1 MCRHLA
7 YLGPAVTLHDL
18 LFGAPRSLCQQARH
32 PEHQT
37 SGDTN
42 PDGWGAGWYVAGER
56 QPHQYRTTTS
66 IWDDEAFAD
75 SSRVIES
82 GAVLAAAR
90 LASPGATVDE
100 SGNAPFRSGP
110 WLFSLNGVVKDFQQ
124 GVGDE
129 LRARVSPSRRAEI
142 EGDSDSEVMFA
153 LALDQLDTNESP
165 AAALSAVVAEVL
177 TITKARLNMLL
188 TDGRQVVGT
197 RLGNSL
203 FVRDA
208 TLVSEPLDDDPAWQ
222 EVPDGSL
229 VVATAEVLDRPHRI
243 SSL

>member
-1 MCRHLA
+1 
-7 YLGPAVTLHDL
+7 
-18 LFGAPRSLCQQARH
+18 
-32 PEHQT
+32 
-37 SGDTN
+37 
-42 PDGWGAGWYVAGER
+42 
-56 QPHQYRTTTS
+56 
-66 IWDDEAFAD
+66 
-75 SSRVIES
+75 
-82 GAVLAAAR
+82 
-90 LASPGATVDE
+90 
-100 SGNAPFRSGP
+100 
-110 WLFSLNGVVKDFQQ
+110 
-124 GVGDE
+124 
-129 LRARVSPSRRAEI
+129 
-142 EGDSDSEVMFA
+142 MFA

-229 VVATAEVLDRPHRI
+229 VVATAELLDRPHRI